1 MIFRYSGL
9 QSSSSCRKNL
19 HLAKSTSFRLQVIGR
34 LDTWNT
40 NWLDIESL
48 RAELKDCNLDI
59 TLWELFDSQSRQED
73 VFRLEGDNGNN
84 VHGAEYVE

>member
-1 MIFRYSGL
+1 M
-9 QSSSSCRKNL
+9 
-19 HLAKSTSFRLQVIGR
+19 IGR
-34 LDTWNT
+34 LYTWNT
-40 NWLDIESL
+40 NWLETDSL

-84 VHGAEYVE
+84 VHGTEYVE